1 MGPALGMVLLY
12 GFQHINSYLLLLYH
26 AAISVVGA
34 EMFQH
39 DRRLGQWYLVAL
51 FLPLAAVQLA
61 FPGPQSWRALC
72 GFSFYIIFFSVRL
85 RRLCAIYASRLAET
99 RDLEASVQPDSLTGL
114 FNRAAM
120 QNPMDRELK
129 GAADTGRRVAL
140 LFIDLDGFKATSD
153 TCSHRTGDLF
163 LCEIADRLNRFAG
176 SGLRVARLGGD
187 EFTLLVTDVKLTI
200 SRPALLAFA
209 ESVLAAVCVP
219 GSIEGRMCAV
229 TASIGVGMFH
239 DDATNAEHLIRAADR
254 AMYEAKRT
262 GKRRICA
269 FGARQLPDLHAP
281 PRKSPARRTRAP

>member
-1 MGPALGMVLLY
+1 
-12 GFQHINSYLLLLYH
+12 
-26 AAISVVGA
+26 
-34 EMFQH
+34 
-39 DRRLGQWYLVAL
+39 
-51 FLPLAAVQLA
+51 
-61 FPGPQSWRALC
+61 
-72 GFSFYIIFFSVRL
+72 
-85 RRLCAIYASRLAET
+85 
-99 RDLEASVQPDSLTGL
+99 
-114 FNRAAM
+114 M
-120 QNPMDRELK
+120 QNHMDRELK

-140 LFIDLDGFKATSD
+140 LFIDLDGFKAIND

-163 LCEIADRLNRFAG
+163 LCEIADRLNLFAG

-269 FGARQLPDLHAP
+269 FGARQLLDLHAP
-281 PRKSPARRTRAP
+281 PESHLPAELERLDDTLSRPPSVAYSRLLTG